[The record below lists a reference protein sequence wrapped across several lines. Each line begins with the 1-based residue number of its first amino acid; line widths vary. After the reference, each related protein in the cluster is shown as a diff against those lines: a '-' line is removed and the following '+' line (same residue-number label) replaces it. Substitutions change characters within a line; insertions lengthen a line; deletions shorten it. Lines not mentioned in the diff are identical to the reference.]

1 MVQIATAEKSNAESG
16 MVDAARRLFVLT
28 KQYNSEMILIEDG
41 FEVAEVA
48 VSVDGTWQKQG
59 HSSKIGVVFVIAIKT
74 GEILDCEMKSLLCFE
89 CRACENFSCNI
100 QSH

>member
-48 VSVDGTWQKQG
+48 VSVDGT
-59 HSSKIGVVFVIAIKT
+59 
-74 GEILDCEMKSLLCFE
+74 
-89 CRACENFSCNI
+89 
-100 QSH
+100 